1 MKTKK
6 KITWLV
12 RYYDV
17 KFGFFGYR
25 VFAGL
30 SVREIDRRVA
40 DFIESN
46 KNYFVRI
53 TKNYKAF

>member
-1 MKTKK
+1 MKTK
-6 KITWLV
+6 
-12 RYYDV
+12 R
-17 KFGFFGYR
+17 KFTR
-25 VFAGL
+25 K
-30 SVREIDRRVA
+30 VA